1 MYIYYTTKMDAN
13 TANYEF
19 EQYIKNHTVAK
30 GETYTH
36 TKIGDPK
43 QNIYAGSFFIPPE
56 EEADFI
62 KRYYKYVFVNGKKEY
77 LTEKQNIET
86 GPLLIDIDMR
96 YAKTV
101 VKKQHTEDH
110 ILDAV
115 MLYAEKISGLMTIPD
130 GSKLDVFIMEKSDVN
145 KLPEL
150 TKDGIHIIFGIQM
163 HKGLQVMLRER
174 VLPEL
179 ADLWSDLPITNT
191 WDQVLD
197 EGIAKGYVNWQ
208 MYGSRKP
215 DNQAYLIK
223 QHLILSYVDRAEGWS
238 PEKQNIATFSTEKNI
253 AKLSAHY
260 TKFPTFLMKDT
271 LKDEFEKAKQ
281 NLGRASPSAD
291 KKPGQKKYKLK
302 IAPSDMSAVNM
313 NYGEIDSEETLD
325 ALLNNLFE
333 EIGPCNYRIK
343 ETHQYTMCL
352 PVSYYGPGSFTKWI
366 RVGWALANTSP
377 KLFLT
382 WVKFSCQT
390 NCRNKLR
397 GANGKFDWTCVKE
410 LYEKWQT
417 FETNNPDNLSHRSIM
432 FWAKNDAKEK
442 YKEIRTETVDYF
454 IDVTVTQKA
463 ATEHDLAM
471 VLYNMF
477 KDDFVCVSIK
487 NNTWYEYI
495 NHRWYEIDSGNT
507 LRLILSKDM
516 HFIYNQKIQENMVK
530 LQTFGEGDK
539 TGDALRE
546 QNNNLANICS
556 LLKRTNSKNNIMREA
571 KEIFY
576 DSTFI
581 EKLDQNPY
589 LLCFNNYVVDFKQMT
604 HRKGQPD
611 DYISKCTNNDYVKL
625 DRTKQATT
633 IKEIEEFMCQLF
645 PEKELRD
652 YMWDHL
658 ASCLIGTTSNQTFN
672 IYKGNGRN
680 GKSKL
685 VELMGKGM
693 GSYKG
698 TVPITLITQKRNT
711 IGSTSSEVAQL
722 MGIRYAVMQ
731 EMSKGDR
738 MNEGIMK
745 EITGGD
751 PIQARALF
759 KDTVTFVP
767 QFKLVVATNYDFD
780 QTSNDDGTWRRLR
793 YVDFKSV
800 FLEKPY
806 ENEIKFPRSQC
817 PYQFPLDKNLEANFD
832 RWAPVLMSMLVDIA
846 YKTKGIVKDCSM
858 VLANS
863 EQHREKLD
871 YFTEFAKDKITE
883 KEGNKI
889 KKTELLAE
897 FNKWYLVNHGKGG
910 PKGKEITEFMDKR
923 YGVYNQ
929 GWHNVSV
936 IYDVEEGFAM

>member
-1 MYIYYTTKMDAN
+1 MDAIAVN
-13 TANYEF
+13 EY
-19 EQYIKNHTVAK
+19 EQYIKNHTITK
-30 GETYTH
+30 GDPYTH
-36 TKIGDPK
+36 TRIGDPA
-43 QNIYAGSFFIPPE
+43 QNIYPGSFYIPPE
-56 EEADFI
+56 EQAEFM
-62 KRYYKYVFVNGKKEY
+62 KKYYTYVFVNGKKEY

-86 GPLLIDIDMR
+86 GPLMIDIDLR
-96 YAKTV
+96 YDKAIEE
-101 VKKQHTEDH
+101 KQHSDDH

-115 MLYAEKISGLMTIPD
+115 MEYAEKISELLVIPP
-130 GSKLDVFIMEKSDVN
+130 GSKIDVFIMEKSKVN

-150 TKDGIHIIFGIQM
+150 TKDGIHLIFGLQM
-163 HKGLQVMLRER
+163 HKALQVILRDR
-174 VLPEL
+174 VMDRLKEMW
-179 ADLWSDLPITNT
+179 ADLPITNS

-215 DNQAYLIK
+215 GHQAYLIK
-223 QHLILSYVDRAEGWS
+223 QHLVLTYVDKDDGWM
-238 PEKQNIATFSTEKNI
+238 PEKQNQATFSTEKNI
-253 AKLSAHY
+253 AKMSAHY
-260 TKFPTFLMKDT
+260 TKFPAFAMKES
-271 LKDEFEKAKQ
+271 LKDEFEHAKQ
-281 NLGRASPSAD
+281 NLGRSTTTGGA
-291 KKPGQKKYKLK
+291 KKAATGVKKYKLK
-302 IAPSDMSAVNM
+302 LAPSDNSVSALD
-313 NYGEIDSEETLD
+313 YGDIDSEETLD
-325 ALLNNLFE
+325 AMLDTLFE

-352 PVSYYGPGSFTKWI
+352 PESYYGPGSFTKWI

-382 WVKFSCQT
+382 WVKFSCRE

-432 FWAKNDAKEK
+432 FWCKNDANDK
-442 YKEIRTETVDYF
+442 YKSIHNETIDYF
-454 IDVTVTQKA
+454 IDLTVNQKV

-471 VLYNMF
+471 VLYYMF
-477 KDDFVCVSIK
+477 KDDFVCVSIR
-487 NNTWYEYI
+487 NSIWYEYTT

-507 LRLILSKDM
+507 LRLYISRDM
-516 HFIYNQKIQENMVK
+516 HFIYNNKIQENMVK
-530 LQTFGEGDK
+530 LQTFEQGDPKGDK
-539 TGDALRE
+539 LRE

-556 LLKRTNSKNNIMREA
+556 MLKRTNSKNNIMREA

-576 DSTFI
+576 DSSFI

-589 LLCFNNYVVDFKQMT
+589 LLCFNNYVIDFKQMT

-611 DYISKCTNNDYVKL
+611 DYISKCTNIDYVKL
-625 DRTKQATT
+625 DRVKHAKT
-633 IKEIEEFMCQLF
+633 IKEIEEFMNQLF

-652 YMWDHL
+652 YMWEHL

-672 IYKGNGRN
+672 IYKGTGRN

-693 GSYKG
+693 GTYKG

-722 MGIRYAVMQ
+722 MGVRYAVMQ
-731 EMSKGDR
+731 EMSKGDK

-759 KDTVTFVP
+759 KDTVTFIP
-767 QFKLVVATNYDFD
+767 QFKLVVATNVDFD
-780 QTSNDDGTWRRLR
+780 DTSNDDGTWRRLR
-793 YVDFKSV
+793 YVDFKSK
-800 FLEKPY
+800 FLENPY
-806 ENEIKFPRSQC
+806 GDEIKFPRSQC
-817 PYQFPLDKNLEANFD
+817 PYQFPLDKNLETKFET
-832 RWAPVLMSMLVDIA
+832 WAPVFMAMLVDLA
-846 YKTKGIVKDCSM
+846 YKTNGIVKDCKI

-863 EQHREKLD
+863 EQHRDKLD
-871 YFTEFAKDKITE
+871 YFTEFAKDRIKA
-883 KEGNKI
+883 KEGGKI
-889 KKTELLAE
+889 KKTEVME
-897 FNKWYLVNHGKGG
+897 DFKKWYLVNHGKGG
-910 PKGKEITEFMDKR
+910 PKGREITEFMDNR
-923 YGVYNQ
+923 YGVYNN
-929 GWHNVSV
+929 GWHNVA
-936 IYDVEEGFAM
+936 ICYDEAEDIDM